1 MRKVTAAASPASVSK
16 KHRLSPGSYVFGL
29 TAVSSIAAASSIPD
43 FSTFIALNT
52 PQRKKPSH
60 RWAVV
65 TPSPQRR
72 GATTTKAK
80 QADTDEDDNRTKSQ
94 GAFTAANFP
103 NLQERNIEIHTL
115 ILGTHPSVK
124 SLAEEQ
130 YYGHPMK

>member
-1 MRKVTAAASPASVSK
+1 MRKVTAAASPSSVSK
-16 KHRLSPGSYVFGL
+16 KHQLSPGSYVFGL

-43 FSTFIALNT
+43 FSTFVALNT
-52 PQRKKPSH
+52 PQRKKPSY

-72 GATTTKAK
+72 GATTKAK
-80 QADTDEDDNRTKSQ
+80 QAETDEDDNTTNSQ

-115 ILGTHPSVK
+115 ILGTHPSIQ
-124 SLAEEQ
+124 SLAKEQ